1 MKSIKLLDCT
11 LRDGG
16 FLNDWNFG
24 EASIHSIFRRLVKSN
39 VDIIEVGFIDARR
52 NFDINRSINP
62 DTESYNKLFQN
73 ETKGNS
79 IIVGMIDFGTCPIE
93 NIQDKK
99 DSFLDGIRVIFK
111 KKDITE
117 ALKLCRQIKDKG
129 YLVSVQ
135 PVSITTYS
143 DREWLDLIDMVNEL
157 NPFAMSLVDTYGLL
171 HKDKLFKYFNL
182 LDDNLNSNIEIG
194 YHAHNNF
201 QLAYS
206 NSIELLNINT
216 SRNIIIDASLYG
228 MGKSAGNLNIEL
240 IADFLNKVYDKSY
253 DIFEI
258 INTID
263 LEILNYTTKY
273 KWGYQIEY
281 YLSAINKCHPN
292 YVKYLESKNTLPIKE
307 INRIL
312 SQIPKEKSLTFDKDY
327 VEQLYLKYQTKN
339 LDDSSA
345 YLKLK
350 EALSGK
356 SILLI
361 GPGYSVKKE
370 KEKIKNFILENR
382 LVTIGVNHINNYFDI
397 NYTFISNVKR
407 FDQLNCNDKNNDRTG
422 KIILTNN
429 ILPKYSPDYLF
440 NYSALINP
448 DSIVGES
455 SLYLLLKIL
464 SKLNVKD
471 VILAGFDGF
480 SKYTHNYYDNKLQF
494 YNHEQNGKEITV
506 AISEQLNYFQKYL
519 KISFLTKSDYTT
531 KEFNNV

>member
-182 LDDNLNSNIEIG
+182 LDNNLN
-194 YHAHNNF
+194 
-201 QLAYS
+201 
-206 NSIELLNINT
+206 
-216 SRNIIIDASLYG
+216 
-228 MGKSAGNLNIEL
+228 
-240 IADFLNKVYDKSY
+240 
-253 DIFEI
+253 
-258 INTID
+258 
-263 LEILNYTTKY
+263 
-273 KWGYQIEY
+273 
-281 YLSAINKCHPN
+281 
-292 YVKYLESKNTLPIKE
+292 
-307 INRIL
+307 
-312 SQIPKEKSLTFDKDY
+312 
-327 VEQLYLKYQTKN
+327 
-339 LDDSSA
+339 
-345 YLKLK
+345 
-350 EALSGK
+350 
-356 SILLI
+356 
-361 GPGYSVKKE
+361 
-370 KEKIKNFILENR
+370 
-382 LVTIGVNHINNYFDI
+382 
-397 NYTFISNVKR
+397 
-407 FDQLNCNDKNNDRTG
+407 
-422 KIILTNN
+422 
-429 ILPKYSPDYLF
+429 
-440 NYSALINP
+440 
-448 DSIVGES
+448 
-455 SLYLLLKIL
+455 
-464 SKLNVKD
+464 
-471 VILAGFDGF
+471 
-480 SKYTHNYYDNKLQF
+480 
-494 YNHEQNGKEITV
+494 
-506 AISEQLNYFQKYL
+506 
-519 KISFLTKSDYTT
+519 
-531 KEFNNV
+531 